1 MNLRAKAIA
10 LVLATVTVLTPWS
23 AAFADDDDDDD
34 KRPIPGSTEYPKPHH
49 PHPEENE
56 LHDRYGEDVGQINL
70 PPLVVKEPKTG
81 AAVTGGSEPLN
92 AATNEKL
99 VDAGNANPGANVPV
113 DPTSINPQSGT
124 PAETFFNAATVGLGV
139 MGVGVIAL
147 ASVAIRRAIKL
158 RKDPK
163 ADFLYQ

>member
-10 LVLATVTVLTPWS
+10 LVLATMTVITPWS
-23 AAFADDDDDDD
+23 AAFADDDND
-34 KRPIPGSTEYPKPHH
+34 KRPIPSSTEFPKPHH
-49 PHPEENE
+49 LHPEEDE
-56 LHDRYGEDVGQINL
+56 LHDRYGEDVGQINM

-81 AAVTGGSEPLN
+81 AAATGGSEPLN
-92 AATNEKL
+92 ASTSEKL
-99 VDAGNANPGANVPV
+99 VDASNVNPAANLPV

-124 PAETFFNAATVGLGV
+124 PADTFFNAATVGLGV
-139 MGVGVIAL
+139 MGVGVLAL
-147 ASVAIRRAIKL
+147 ASVAIRRAVKL